1 MKEVTKKYNVY
12 EFNELDKE
20 IQERL
25 IAEEIESIKDEYC
38 DLFLYEDMEQKAR
51 ELLRENFGD
60 KAEIDTIYY
69 SLNYCQGDGAMIQFT
84 LNYYNNILKIRQWG
98 NYTHSRSFI
107 IDGDITE
114 KRNDKLYRKIVL
126 MNEKLE
132 KYGYELI
139 EECSTEQDA
148 INNLSC
154 LSFLKNGEIFID

>member
-60 KAEIDTIYY
+60 KAEIDAIYY
-69 SLNYCQGDGAMIQFT
+69 SLSYCQGDGAMIQFT
-84 LNYYNNILKIRQWG
+84 LNYY
-98 NYTHSRSFI
+98 
-107 IDGDITE
+107 IT
-114 KRNDKLYRKIVL
+114 I
-126 MNEKLE
+126 
-132 KYGYELI
+132 
-139 EECSTEQDA
+139 
-148 INNLSC
+148 
-154 LSFLKNGEIFID
+154 